1 MLKYKLKRIPKKKLI
16 IWTTMI
22 MIFFISLGSI
32 VGFYAASN
40 VFVGEGNSGINEST
54 GTVTVNDLVTDW
66 DYYMGLNYTEIESR
80 TELPGMNSTGT
91 AAESSNKY
99 NSDSLVAVQISY
111 SGEDVNNSSLKGYVS
126 NTERQFKYIYYKYY
140 PIENGYVTIELI
152 DNPFTARPTS
162 NGNYYGFNGW
172 VCVDDT
178 SSNVDVNCNNVTLS
192 YDSDYYVRYL
202 KVPESAI
209 TTNASGVK
217 TLYVNLKAS
226 WTKATVVDGR
236 IEEVKYDWWGQAQ
249 ISYKYGIDENSL
261 NAAEMKSV
269 NSDTVSSNNITNQYF
284 SNGQSTVGYYYK
296 DTNYNSSIADKTLY
310 YNDKGVSCAK
320 TNCSSSNAYKLI
332 QSSDS
337 FATYTYDS
345 VSKSGQDYDYS
356 SLANNYYYFVTRD
369 TNLAILKYGITLGSY
384 SIPLTITGNGT
395 KSVTVTLSSNIS
407 LGSDLGID
415 SVYLTS
421 SGSIRYN
428 VTNSIHDKDQE
439 NIYSYSI
446 SSGSYNLK
454 IGRNV
459 SSSKSGYYS
468 AQEISGGNNN
478 KVIVESGSFESIRA
492 LPKSTNSSNH
502 TILVLGSDYD
512 RVTGKNLNLLVYF
525 QAISSRIGSQN
536 SESLIPLSEMI
547 VKSGSF
553 GYSVLADKRTTTDSY
568 FTYGIYAGTISY
580 GDSTSF
586 RTLKI
591 EGGSIF
597 SVNGGPRID
606 SSAKFKNV
614 IGIYMTGGT
623 VDNIVGGAG
632 TSASSGNRIVSVT
645 GGTVYNAVA
654 GGSNSYS
661 GSGGALDGSTLVYIG
676 GNAVIGTEDGT
687 INYADDSANNSLY
700 GITEKGSVFGAGL
713 GNSGDST
720 LGRVNNSHVI
730 IDGDATIYG
739 SVYGGGNYGSVGTGS
754 NNVSNIVV
762 DILGGV
768 IKQSVYGA
776 SNSSNSGY
784 KVNNVTSYLSKDYY
798 LLTSVTNNSVP
809 ANSYFVDG
817 NRKLSFVSKSFTCS
831 SDKYTSSY
839 SSGSWNNKKYY
850 YQCEYYVI
858 EKEGSTYSSSK
869 TYYEVTKDS
878 SGSYSATKVYP
889 DTYDATYYYHSIS
902 VNFGNNNSSAYP
914 KVEKSVYGG
923 SNSSGTVYGNVN
935 INLYSGSIGF
945 DADGNALGGA
955 YGGGKGQST
964 SVYGNTIVSSK
975 TSDNTELKVNEVY
988 GGSELGTVNKSGY
1001 TSVNIDGGTITTI
1014 YGGGKGCLKADGD
1027 KTCTNDTPP
1036 SSNGAITVNVKNGSI
1051 TEVFGGN
1058 NVYGTPSKNPVVNI
1072 EGGTL
1077 GSVYGGS
1084 NGQKAGVNSTLV
1096 NIKGGTFTDGVYG
1109 GGKQAKTNNTTEVNI
1124 EGGTFKSNLGI
1135 AEVFG
1140 GGRKAAVSE
1149 ETTVNIKAGAKVYNV
1164 YGGSNVSGD
1173 VKSATVNN
1181 IAGEVLCNT
1190 YGGGKNA
1197 SVVAA
1202 KNVLVG
1208 TTYTYSLS
1216 SSESSYTNTCGNAFA
1231 GGAAA
1236 DVSNAIIKLDGS
1248 SLINVYG
1255 GSDKSGTVDTSTI
1268 EIISGDVT
1276 NVFGGNNQGG
1286 STTNAVVNVNG
1297 TSSLK
1302 VENVY
1307 GGSNGAN
1314 ASIGATTLVNI
1325 NSGTITKNV
1334 FGGGNEAPVVG
1345 STTVNVYNGTIM
1357 NVFGGGNEAHVG
1369 DTIVFNGVY
1378 SSGTLKGK
1386 TTVNIVGGTITKN
1399 VYGSGNSSFVDGATE
1414 VNIGDDAIK
1423 KLNITDTSLLT
1434 YSLRIG
1440 GSVFGGSETNTDG
1453 DTTFDNNFI
1462 GVYDS
1467 SIINIDGKS
1476 YISNN
1481 VSNLTISGSINGW
1494 GNNSKVA
1501 GISTIYIDNFG
1512 TMSNPNSATSIQR
1525 ANDVY
1530 ITDSY
1535 FKLNGTRNR
1544 AANDSYK
1551 YTLISINNLYLL
1563 GSDSSLGT
1571 HLYLATGAT
1580 YFDKLYSGA
1589 YVDGKF
1595 QEETVTEEDG
1605 VLTREVADNR
1615 IYMLVNTVLAV
1626 TGNKNAVASYDY
1638 DSATPGEVHGMTFLG
1653 MYAGDLVKG
1662 VYDYSY
1668 TNGSNYDSDVTG
1680 SISDSAYTY
1689 VYGINYSSQ
1698 TEDEQIRTNGF
1709 YTNTLDDEKQKV
1721 SYSYVGVTPKDAPYY
1736 KWVIGVE
1743 PIEIIVDL
1751 VADKY
1756 SESGTVNKNIS
1767 IVDLLSAKDINDATE
1782 WSDAKMYVTSVST
1795 EAFGFSS
1802 GKEFYKAY
1810 LVDKSEV
1817 PTVNLETGEDNVSD
1831 ANQYFALSMGTT
1843 TAGWLD
1849 NYKTNFYSDYGI
1861 DGSFCDDEGD
1871 GSCTNNQVYMYD
1883 STTKQRS
1890 LSFWLYHSKNL
1901 DFSYIDNSNDPDN
1914 MSLSMGEIRIKV
1926 NLINPHGNPNMA
1938 EENSLDV
1945 TIVVRVSL
1953 SDGELDQYG
1962 ALIAPGKHYEIFQ
1975 GKSTTIAADGAF
1987 SIYQSLS
1994 LDLDGVKAGSACG
2007 ESWSVDK
2014 LYNSAGYATVLDKD
2028 CNASKVYWSEAYR
2041 YLSSSYLLPVGT
2053 VITMLDLKNDKQYY
2067 YEVTKDN
2074 YNEKA
2079 KEFANKNQYKYY
2091 LEDFIRMGS
2100 TSSDNLFDDD
2110 MNGENSKDYYYK
2122 DFNLAVEEFIFT
2134 VDFANADTSGL
2145 TGSEQHSFYLQLERY
2160 KSSSADNINTTGVAE
2175 NILSTTID
2183 RMVYTIVP
2191 DVSSVI
2197 STTGGFVQDD
2207 GSVTPSTTIY
2217 VGEDTDLSLNTNLL
2231 QYDTNGTVLNG
2242 VSDTIF
2248 DDYKLGAKITILREK
2263 TDANGNV
2270 IAGEYEQVTNDL
2282 FGTVMTINGVSYY
2295 PQTDGS
2301 TRITLAGRITDVIS
2315 SINIDFENSDL
2326 TYGNYILV
2334 VETFVSYDGLYYGD
2348 FTPTNN
2354 KYSFTLL
2361 NSQYGLD
2368 VSTEDNIQITH
2379 DVNTGKDANGN
2390 TQIHYKLDV
2399 VNGLANPNIKV
2410 SLQRRLY
2417 NDDKYYNTLYTYIPL
2432 ENISTGLYFKNTNL
2446 NILDYNNS
2454 CYRQSSDDICI
2465 YYNLSS
2471 LSSNGNLVVEEISK
2485 NTDVLTYDVYLN
2497 LKNGPGNVD
2506 LNNLSGSEWKS
2517 GTYKVIFTLFDGDTE
2532 VGSVYEYLIIRSLGI
2547 DEIIEGSN

>member
-16 IWTTMI
+16 VWTTMI

-80 TELPGMNSTGT
+80 TELPGMNSAGT

-99 NSDSLVAVQISY
+99 NSDTLVAVQINY

-126 NTERQFKYIYYKYY
+126 NTERQFKYVYYKYY

-178 SSNVDVNCNNVTLS
+178 GSNVDVNCNNVTLS

-209 TTNASGVK
+209 TTNANGDK
-217 TLYVNLKAS
+217 TLYINLKAS
-226 WTKATVVDGR
+226 WTKAKVATSTSTSD
-236 IEEVKYDWWGQAQ
+236 I
-249 ISYKYGIDENSL
+249 NSL
-261 NAAEMKSV
+261 NAAGMKTV
-269 NSDTVSSNNITNQYF
+269 NSGTVSSNNITNQYF

-296 DTNYNSSIADKTLY
+296 DTSYNSYTADKTLY
-310 YNDKGVSCAK
+310 YDGSGVSCAK

-337 FATYTYDS
+337 FATYTYDKA
-345 VSKSGQDYDYS
+345 SKSGQDYDYS
-356 SLANNYYYFVTRD
+356 SLANNYYYLVTRD
-369 TNLAILKYGITLGSY
+369 TNLVIPKSGITLGSY
-384 SIPLTITGNGT
+384 SKPLTITGNGT
-395 KSVTVTLSSNIS
+395 KSKTVTLSSNIS

-421 SGSIRYN
+421 SG
-428 VTNSIHDKDQE
+428 
-439 NIYSYSI
+439 NINYSAKSSSYTVYDYSI

-459 SSSKSGYYS
+459 SSSNSSKYS
-468 AQEISGGNNN
+468 AQEIIGGANN
-478 KVIVESGSFESIRA
+478 KIIVESGSYEVVRA
-492 LPKSTNSSNH
+492 LPNSGDSNEH
-502 TILVLGSDYD
+502 TTLVLGADYD
-512 RVTGKNLNLLVYF
+512 RVGNNNSNLLVYF
-525 QAISSRIGSQN
+525 QAISSRKGDHN
-536 SESLIPLSEMI
+536 SDTITPASEMI

-553 GYSVLADKRTTTDSY
+553 GYSALNRKISSDNDSY
-568 FTYGIYAGTISY
+568 FTYGIYAGGITNGS
-580 GDSTSF
+580 STSF

-591 EGGSIF
+591 EGGSVY
-597 SVNGGPRID
+597 SVNGGPCID
-606 SSAKFKNV
+606 SSAKSKNV
-614 IGIYMTGGT
+614 IAIYMTGGT

-632 TSASSGNRIVSVT
+632 KSDSYGNRIVSIT
-645 GGTVYNAVA
+645 GGIVNNSVA
-654 GGSNSYS
+654 GGSNSSTSTSES
-661 GSGGALDGSTLVYIG
+661 GNINGDSLVYIG
-676 GNAVIGTEDGT
+676 GSAIIGGEIRYIPSGGS
-687 INYADDSANNSLY
+687 YLY
-700 GITEKGSVFGAGL
+700 KVEEVGSVFGSGL
-713 GNSGDST
+713 GVVSGNSIST
-720 LGRVNNSHVI
+720 WISTGYVNNSHVI
-730 IDGDATIYG
+730 IDGNATIYG

-754 NNVSNIVV
+754 STASKTYTTV
-762 DILGGV
+762 DILGGK
-768 IKQSVYGA
+768 IEGSVFGA
-776 SNSSNSGY
+776 ANNNGVGNKDVGSSSSGGKKYLSQDYYIRKGTSSSFDRDNSIPAGYYYLKYNKNNSSYDLKYTSTTINCDR
-784 KVNNVTSYLSKDYY
+784 NN
-798 LLTSVTNNSVP
+798 
-809 ANSYFVDG
+809 
-817 NRKLSFVSKSFTCS
+817 
-831 SDKYTSSY
+831 YTSSY
-839 SSGSWNNKKYY
+839 GYY
-850 YQCEYYVI
+850 SCPYYSI
-858 EKEGSTYSSSK
+858 AA
-869 TYYEVTKDS
+869 KDS
-878 SGSYSATKVYP
+878 EYNSRNQYYTLSDTGATNVTP
-889 DTYDATYYYHSIS
+889 DTYSKDNNQETNNYYHTITINLN
-902 VNFGNNNSSAYP
+902 VNENVTNSYIKNSL
-914 KVEKSVYGG
+914 YGG
-923 SNSSGTVYGNVN
+923 SNSSGIVYGNVN

-945 DADGNALGGA
+945 DDKGNALGGA
-955 YGGGKGQST
+955 YGGGKGQNT
-964 SVYGNTIVSSK
+964 SVYGNTIVNSK
-975 TSDNTELKVNEVY
+975 TSDNTILKVNEVY
-988 GGSELGTVNKSGY
+988 GGSELGAVNNSGY

-1027 KTCTNDTPP
+1027 KNCTYDTAP
-1036 SSNGAITVNVKNGSI
+1036 SSNGSITVNVKNGSI

-1084 NGQKAGVNSTLV
+1084 NGQKAGINSTLV

-1124 EGGTFKSNLGI
+1124 EGGTFKSDLGI

-1140 GGRKAAVSE
+1140 GGRKAAVNE
-1149 ETTVNIKAGAKVYNV
+1149 KTTVNIKAGAKVYNV
-1164 YGGSNVSGD
+1164 YGGSNESGD

-1197 SVVAA
+1197 SVETA
-1202 KNVLVG
+1202 NNLLEG
-1208 TTYTYSLS
+1208 TTYTYKLS

-1231 GGAAA
+1231 GGARA
-1236 DVSNAIIKLDGS
+1236 DVKDANITLKGS

-1255 GSDKSGTVDTSTI
+1255 GSDESGTVVKSTV

-1286 STTNAVVNVNG
+1286 STTNTVVNVNG

-1307 GGSNGAN
+1307 GGSNGAS

-1334 FGGGNEAPVVG
+1334 FGGGNKAPVIG
-1345 STTVNVYNGTIM
+1345 STTVNVYNGNIM

-1369 DTIVFNGVY
+1369 DTVVFDGVY

-1399 VYGSGNSSFVDGATE
+1399 VYGSGNSSFVDGTTE

-1423 KLNITDTSLLT
+1423 KLNVTDTSLLT
-1434 YSLRIG
+1434 YKLHIG

-1467 SIINIDGKS
+1467 SSINIDGKS

-1481 VSNLTISGSINGW
+1481 VSNLTIFGSINGW

-1501 GISTIYIDNFG
+1501 GISDIYIDNFG

-1535 FKLNGTRNR
+1535 FKLNGARNR

-1563 GSDSSLGT
+1563 GSDSSSGT

-1595 QEETVTEEDG
+1595 KEETVTEEDG

-1653 MYAGDLVKG
+1653 MYAGDFIKG

-1668 TNGSNYDSDVTG
+1668 TNGSSYNSDVTG
-1680 SISDSAYTY
+1680 SISDTAYTY

-1709 YTNTLDDEKQKV
+1709 YTNTLDGEKQKV

-1743 PIEIIVDL
+1743 PIEIVVDL
-1751 VADKY
+1751 IADKY

-1767 IVDLLSAKDINDATE
+1767 IADLLTTKNIDNATE

-1802 GKEFYKAY
+1802 GSNSYKAY

-1817 PTVNLETGEDNVSD
+1817 PTVNLETGKDGVSD

-1849 NYKTNFYSDYGI
+1849 NYKTNFYSEYGI

-1901 DFSYIDNSNDPDN
+1901 DFSYIDKSDDPDN
-1914 MSLSMGEIRIKV
+1914 MSFSMGEIRIKV
-1926 NLINPHGNPNMA
+1926 NLINPHGNPNKV

-2007 ESWSVDK
+2007 ESWSVNK

-2134 VDFANADTSGL
+2134 VDFANADTSAL

-2175 NILSTTID
+2175 NILSTSID

-2417 NDDKYYNTLYTYIPL
+2417 NDDKYYNTLYTYMPL

-2446 NILDYNNS
+2446 NILDYSNS

-2506 LNNLSGSEWKS
+2506 FNNLSGSEWKS